1 MEDVS
6 ELTALAQCARLRH
19 LNLAGN
25 PCAPPPPPRSYALPD
40 SLDPLVPLSSHSSS
54 SAHMQRYVEYR
65 RAVLRICPQLVILDG
80 KRLPQEQLQHPFA
93 PDLPSGRSSHNSS
106 SSHSNSSSSSR
117 IHSRRGVREAN
128 AREVLSL

>member
-6 ELTALAQCARLRH
+6 ELTALAHCARLRH

-65 RAVLRICPQLVILDG
+65 KAVLRICPQLVILDG
-80 KRLPQEQLQHPFA
+80 KRLPQEELQQPFA
-93 PDLPSGRSSHNSS
+93 ADLSCGRSGHNSS
-106 SSHSNSSSSSR
+106 SSR
-117 IHSRRGVREAN
+117 IQSRRGEREAN

>member
-6 ELTALAQCARLRH
+6 ELTALAHCARLRH

-54 SAHMQRYVEYR
+54 SSSSSAHMRYIEYR
-65 RAVLRICPQLVILDG
+65 RAVLGICPQLVILDG
-80 KRLPQEQLQHPFA
+80 KRLPQEQLQQPFA
-93 PDLPSGRSSHNSS
+93 PDLPSS
-106 SSHSNSSSSSR
+106 SNSSNSSR
-117 IHSRRGVREAN
+117 IHSRRGVREPN